1 MQHYRSIHYLRGMA
15 ALCIVVFH
23 ICIAVPAIDPGLKHT
38 VWLESGVNIF
48 FVISGFVMMK
58 STAHTPK
65 TTGQFLLDRFIRI
78 VPIYWII
85 TLYIFASNPGLH
97 RDMLLPSLFFVPVH
111 TASGQLQSALIPPA
125 WTLYIE
131 FGFYVIFAFL
141 IGFSQRKKLLYTA
154 LIFVAAIIIGKL
166 VSSPTLSFYARP
178 VIIEFWLGMMLA
190 CYHHHGRGWMLPLG
204 VVLLTMA
211 PAIPV
216 PIISAYTIGAFLTVA
231 GMVSLEEKFRDST
244 WMHALGDSS
253 YVLYLTHMM
262 TILIGLSLF
271 GRQLQG
277 QPALLFGALLLA
289 SIAVG
294 WAVHRAV
301 EKPLVK
307 ALKARGPVIADIAAK
322 RLVQP

>member
-15 ALCIVVFH
+15 ALCIVIFH
-23 ICIAVPAIDPGLKHT
+23 ISVAVPAIDPGLKHT
-38 VWLESGVNIF
+38 LWLESGVNVF

-65 TTGQFLLDRFIRI
+65 TTQQFLLDRFIRI

-85 TLYIFASNPGLH
+85 TLYVFASNPGMH
-97 RDMLLPSLFFVPVH
+97 QDMLLPSLFFVPVH
-111 TASGQLQSALIPPA
+111 TTGGQLQSALIPPA
-125 WTLYIE
+125 WTLYLE
-131 FGFYVIFAFL
+131 MAFYVIFAFL
-141 IGFSQRKKLLYTA
+141 IGFSQRQKLLYTA

-166 VSSPTLSFYARP
+166 ASSATLSFYARP
-178 VIIEFWLGMMLA
+178 IIIEFWLGMMLA
-190 CYHHHGRGWMLPLG
+190 CYHRHGRGWMLPLG
-204 VVLLTMA
+204 VGLLYMA

-216 PIISAYTIGAFLTVA
+216 PIISAYTIGAFFTVA

-253 YVLYLTHMM
+253 YVLYLTHMV

-271 GRQLQG
+271 GDQLQTH
-277 QPALLFGALLLA
+277 PALLFTILLLA
-289 SIAVG
+289 SNAIA
-294 WAVHRAV
+294 WTVHRAV

-307 ALKARGPVIADIAAK
+307 ALKARSPVLDSVFAK
-322 RLVQP
+322 RLWKH